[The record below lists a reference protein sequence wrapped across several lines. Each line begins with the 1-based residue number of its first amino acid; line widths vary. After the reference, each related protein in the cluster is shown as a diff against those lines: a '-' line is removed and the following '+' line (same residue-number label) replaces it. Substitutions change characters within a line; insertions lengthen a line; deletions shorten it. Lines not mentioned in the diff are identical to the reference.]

1 MKNIGCIFL
10 VTFSYL
16 LLTACSPDIE
26 EASQSFQLTPTGEAV
41 PLTVE
46 LRKIIKDP
54 NESLSIERINIDE
67 YASKSG
73 KKNKSGS
80 ELFLSK
86 SISNVKLIIKGLSA
100 YHAENNNT
108 DKVKALSIIDK
119 HISDKEI
126 FIRPAHQFLINNK
139 LGNRV
144 IFYGGDNEL
153 EHGPAHK
160 NIDALSHQ
168 IKMPVIKVMT
178 HFNHAQG
185 GYISD
190 ILEDT
195 SGGMTHVGGYSA
207 SWFNNKPTAV
217 RSDWPADYGRLNDE
231 NRYYNAHLLAI
242 DYQAGTKK
250 EIPQNILK
258 EYHKNYQTWDALTG
272 MIIPYTRSSKIEE
285 FQDYKNNPLEATNI
299 EALKDLANVSATLD
313 KSKIN
318 FTSYCAE
325 GMWNVAN
332 LAVNVPITKKKY
344 PEIDKFIKNY
354 QSAPGFKDM
363 DITQRRHHPEI
374 GWLWLYKQG
383 LISDSAYEGILQT
396 NRNTIYLD
404 WVADDLTPWTVY
416 QPQRNDGLI
425 ANPMTLGT
433 LVRMLIRTY
442 YPRESVTKAV
452 ISSFNTLYENGDET
466 VKSAIETV
474 LDGFSPTNIIG
485 ERILFENAY
494 RMANAELAY
503 IVQSDMLKNII
514 FKKLGYEHIVNFED
528 QEKVDNLFIKYVAS
542 ISDPEF
548 AKRKDFDKKLASLD
562 KELAN
567 MKIKMKVYGPNDVK
581 TRTEEKVVPFF
592 MWTPPQAW
600 VFWAQHPNEFNS
612 RSLRYVATAMHI
624 EQSKDYKEK

>member
-1 MKNIGCIFL
+1 MKNIQYIFFVATSCIL
-10 VTFSYL
+10 FSG
-16 LLTACSPDIE
+16 CSPDIE
-26 EASQSFQLTPTGEAV
+26 DASESFQLTPTGSAV
-41 PLTVE
+41 PLTDN
-46 LRKIIKDP
+46 LRKIITNP
-54 NESLSIERINIDE
+54 NTSLSPERINIEE

-73 KKNKSGS
+73 LKNAVGS

-86 SISNVKLIIKGLSA
+86 SISNVKLIVNGLA
-100 YHAENNNT
+100 TYHKENNNT
-108 DKVKALSIIDK
+108 EKVNALSIISK
-119 HISDKEI
+119 HISNKEI
-126 FIRPAHQFLINNK
+126 FIRPAHQFMVNEK
-139 LGNRV
+139 LGNR
-144 IFYGGDNEL
+144 ILFYGGNNEL
-153 EHGPAHK
+153 EYGPGHK
-160 NIDALSHQ
+160 NIDDLTHI

-195 SGGMTHVGGYSA
+195 SGGMTHVGGYIA
-207 SWFNNKPTAV
+207 SWKNNKPTAV
-217 RSDWPADYGRLNDE
+217 RSDWPADYGTLNDE

-250 EIPQNILK
+250 HIPDNILN
-258 EYHKNYQTWDALTG
+258 EYHKNYQLWDALTG
-272 MIIPYTRSSKIEE
+272 IIIPYTRASKIEE
-285 FQDYKNNPLEATNI
+285 FQDYKNNPLEASNI
-299 EALKDLANVSATLD
+299 ESLINLANISATLD
-313 KSKIN
+313 KNKIN

-332 LAVNVPITKKKY
+332 LAVNVPIVKSKY
-344 PEIDKFIKNY
+344 PEIDKFITQY
-354 QSAPGFKDM
+354 QRAPGFKNM
-363 DITQRRHHPEI
+363 NNAQRMRHPEI
-374 GWLWLYKQG
+374 GWLWLHEQG

-396 NRNTIYLD
+396 NRQTIYLD
-404 WVADDLTPWTVY
+404 WVSNDLTPWTIY
-416 QPQRNDGLI
+416 QPQREDGLI

-442 YPRESVTKAV
+442 YPRESVTKA
-452 ISSFNTLYENGDET
+452 IINAFESLYKDGDDT
-466 VKSAIETV
+466 VKTAVETV
-474 LDGFSPTNIIG
+474 LDGFSPTSLIG
-485 ERILFENAY
+485 ERILFEIAY
-494 RMANAELAY
+494 KLANAELAY

-528 QEKVDNLFIKYVAS
+528 QEKVENLFLKYVAS

-581 TRTEEKVVPFF
+581 IRTEEKVVPFF

-600 VFWAQHPNEFNS
+600 VFWTQHPEEFNS
-612 RSLRYVATAMHI
+612 RSLRYIATAMHI

>member
-1 MKNIGCIFL
+1 MKGIQLISFAIISCTSL
-10 VTFSYL
+10 S
-16 LLTACSPDIE
+16 ACSPDIE
-26 EASQSFQLTPTGEAV
+26 EASDSFQLTATGSSI
-41 PLTVE
+41 PLTDE
-46 LRKIIKDP
+46 LTKIIKDP
-54 NESLSIERINIDE
+54 DAALSVERINIDE
-67 YASKSG
+67 YSSKSG
-73 KKNKSGS
+73 NKNKTGS
-80 ELFLSK
+80 DLFLSK
-86 SISNVKLIIKGLSA
+86 SISNIKLIVGGLA
-100 YHAENNNT
+100 TYHKENENT
-108 DKVKALSIIDK
+108 DKVKAVEIISK

-126 FIRPAHQFLINNK
+126 FIRPAHQFMVNNK
-139 LGNRV
+139 LGNRI
-144 IFYGGDNEL
+144 IFYGGNNEL
-153 EHGPAHK
+153 EYGPAHT
-160 NIDALSHQ
+160 NIDTLTHK

-190 ILEDT
+190 VLEDT
-195 SGGMTHVGGYSA
+195 SGGMTHVGGYLA
-207 SWFNNKPTAV
+207 SWYNNKPTAV

-242 DYQAGTKK
+242 DYQAGTDKI
-250 EIPQNILK
+250 IPEQILT
-258 EYHKNYQTWDALTG
+258 EYHKNYQMWDALTG

-285 FQDYKNNPLEATNI
+285 FQDYKNNPLEAINI
-299 EALKDLANVSATLD
+299 EALNKLATVTATLD
-313 KSKIN
+313 KTKIN

-332 LAVNVPITKKKY
+332 LAVNVPITKNKY
-344 PEIDKFIKNY
+344 PAIDKLIVSY
-354 QSAPGFKDM
+354 QNAPEFKDM
-363 DITQRRHHPEI
+363 DYTQRTHHPEI
-374 GWLWLYKQG
+374 GWLWLHKQG
-383 LISDSAYEGILQT
+383 LITDSAYEGILQT
-396 NRNTIYLD
+396 NRHTIYLD
-404 WVADDLTPWTVY
+404 WVSDDLVPWTIY
-416 QPQRNDGLI
+416 QPQRKDGLI

-442 YPRESVTKAV
+442 YPRESVTKAI
-452 ISSFNTLYENGDET
+452 ISSFKSLYKDGDKN
-466 VKSAIETV
+466 VKDAIETI
-474 LDGFSPTNIIG
+474 LDGFSPTSIIG

-528 QEKVDNLFIKYVAS
+528 QEKVENLFLKYVAT
-542 ISDPEF
+542 ISDSEF
-548 AKRKDFDKKLASLD
+548 SKRKDFDKKMASLD

-581 TRTEEKVVPFF
+581 IRTEEKVVPFF

-612 RSLRYVATAMHI
+612 RSLRYIATAMHI

>member
-1 MKNIGCIFL
+1 MKGIQIFPCILVSSIFL
-10 VTFSYL
+10 SSCT
-16 LLTACSPDIE
+16 PDIE
-26 EASQSFQLTPTGEAV
+26 ESSKSFQLTPTGSSI
-41 PLTVE
+41 PLTDK
-46 LRKIIKDP
+46 LAKIIKDP
-54 NESLSIERINIDE
+54 DTALSVERINIHE
-67 YASKSG
+67 YSSKSG
-73 KKNKSGS
+73 QKNNTGS
-80 ELFLSK
+80 ELYLSK
-86 SISNVKLIIKGLSA
+86 SISNIKLIISGLA
-100 YHAENNNT
+100 TYHKENGNT
-108 DKVKALSIIDK
+108 DKVKAVSIINT

-126 FIRPAHQFLINNK
+126 FIRPAHQFMVNKK

-144 IFYGGDNEL
+144 IFYGGDNEF
-153 EHGPAHK
+153 EYGPAHK
-160 NIDALSHQ
+160 HIDDLTHE

-207 SWFNNKPTAV
+207 SWYKNKPTAV

-242 DYQAGTKK
+242 DYQTGTDKI
-250 EIPQNILK
+250 IPEETLTQ
-258 EYHKNYQTWDALTG
+258 YHKNYQMWDALTG

-285 FQDYKNNPLEATNI
+285 FQDYKNNPLEAINI
-299 EALKDLANVSATLD
+299 EALNKLATVAATLD

-332 LAVNVPITKKKY
+332 LAVNVPITKNKY
-344 PEIDKFIKNY
+344 PEIDKLISNY
-354 QSAPGFKDM
+354 QSAPGFKGM
-363 DITQRRHHPEI
+363 DHTQRTHRPEI
-374 GWLWLYKQG
+374 GWLWLHKQG
-383 LISDSAYEGILQT
+383 LITDSAYEGILQT

-404 WVADDLTPWTVY
+404 WVTDDLVPWTIY
-416 QPQRNDGLI
+416 KPQHKDGLI

-442 YPRESVTKAV
+442 YPRESVTKAI
-452 ISSFNTLYENGDET
+452 ISAFNTLYKEGDET
-466 VKSAIETV
+466 VKIAIETV

-494 RMANAELAY
+494 KMANAELAY

-514 FKKLGYEHIVNFED
+514 FKKLGYEHIVDFED
-528 QEKVDNLFIKYVAS
+528 QEKVEKLFLKYVAA
-542 ISDPEF
+542 ISDSEF
-548 AKRKDFDKKLASLD
+548 SKRKDFDKKLASLD
-562 KELAN
+562 QELAN

-612 RSLRYVATAMHI
+612 RTLRYIATAMHV

>member
-1 MKNIGCIFL
+1 MKGIQLFYFIL
-10 VTFSYL
+10 VSILFFPSCT
-16 LLTACSPDIE
+16 PDIE
-26 EASQSFQLTPTGEAV
+26 EASKSFQLTATGSSI
-41 PLTVE
+41 PLTDE
-46 LRKIIKDP
+46 LAKIIKDP
-54 NESLSIERINIDE
+54 DTALSVKRINIDE
-67 YASKSG
+67 YSSKSG
-73 KKNKSGS
+73 EKNKTGS
-80 ELFLSK
+80 ELYLSK
-86 SISNVKLIIKGLSA
+86 SISNIKLIVNGLEA
-100 YHAENNNT
+100 YHKENRNE
-108 DKVKALSIIDK
+108 DKVKAVSIISK

-126 FIRPAHQFLINNK
+126 FIRPAHQFMINNK

-144 IFYGGDNEL
+144 IFYGGDNEF
-153 EHGPAHK
+153 EYGPAHK
-160 NIDALSHQ
+160 NIDYLTHE

-207 SWFNNKPTAV
+207 SWYNNKPTTV

-231 NRYYNAHLLAI
+231 SRYYNAHLLAI
-242 DYQAGTKK
+242 DYQAGTDKK
-250 EIPQNILK
+250 IPEETLTQ
-258 EYHKNYQTWDALTG
+258 YHKNYKMWDALTG

-285 FQDYKNNPLEATNI
+285 FQDYKNNPLEAINI
-299 EALKDLANVSATLD
+299 EALNNLATVAATLD

-332 LAVNVPITKKKY
+332 LAVNVPITKNKY
-344 PEIDKFIKNY
+344 PEIDKLIRNY
-354 QSAPGFKDM
+354 QSAPGFKGM
-363 DITQRRHHPEI
+363 DHTQRTHRPEI
-374 GWLWLYKQG
+374 GWLWLHEEG
-383 LISDSAYEGILQT
+383 LITDSTYKGILQT

-404 WVADDLTPWTVY
+404 WVADDLVPWTIY
-416 QPQRNDGLI
+416 QPQQKDGLI

-442 YPRESVTKAV
+442 YPRESVTKA
-452 ISSFNTLYENGDET
+452 IINAFNTLYKKGDKT
-466 VKSAIETV
+466 VKAAIETL

-494 RMANAELAY
+494 KMANAELAY

-514 FKKLGYEHIVNFED
+514 FKKLGYEHIVDFED
-528 QEKVDNLFIKYVAS
+528 QEKVEKLFLKYVAA
-542 ISDPEF
+542 ISDSEF
-548 AKRKDFDKKLASLD
+548 SKRKDFDKKLAALD

-581 TRTEEKVVPFF
+581 TRTEEKIVPFF

-612 RSLRYVATAMHI
+612 RTLRYIATAMHI
-624 EQSKDYKEK
+624 EQKE